1 MEKKTCSVCGADKD
15 LTKENYGWRKSR
27 AEKGQNPWVSFCK
40 PCQNAKRRAK
50 YDKKPKKPK
59 RTKQEILVYAKE
71 YREKNKELI
80 AKKKKAYREANKEKV
95 RKQSS
100 DSYQRR
106 KKKISTYRSTEEYK
120 AKRKMRRKAY
130 KETAAAYQR
139 RRRQTDPSYR
149 LRAIVS
155 TAVCNTLKNQGSTKG
170 GPTFS
175 ALPYSPQDLVEHLER
190 QFDDKMSWD
199 NYGDYWHVDH
209 IYPQS
214 LLPYS
219 SLEEENFQK
228 CWALEN
234 LQPLEVTENMKKS
247 NKVL

>member
-59 RTKQEILVYAKE
+59 RIKQEILVYAKE

-80 AKKKKAYREANKEKV
+80 AKKKKAYYQQNKEKIAK
-95 RKQSS
+95 RDKSYYQQNKEKIL
-100 DSYQRR
+100 SYQ
-106 KKKISTYRSTEEYK
+106 STEQYK
-120 AKRKMRRKAY
+120 AKRKIRRKAY
-130 KETAAAYQR
+130 KKTAAAYQR
-139 RRRQTDPSYR
+139 RKRQTDPAFR
-149 LRAIVS
+149 LRCVVS
-155 TAVCNTLKNQGSTKG
+155 TAVCNALKKQGSTKG
-170 GPTFS
+170 GSTFS

-190 QFDDKMSWD
+190 QFDEKMNWD
-199 NYGDYWHVDH
+199 NYGEYWHVDH

-234 LQPLEVTENMKKS
+234 LQPLEAIENIKKS